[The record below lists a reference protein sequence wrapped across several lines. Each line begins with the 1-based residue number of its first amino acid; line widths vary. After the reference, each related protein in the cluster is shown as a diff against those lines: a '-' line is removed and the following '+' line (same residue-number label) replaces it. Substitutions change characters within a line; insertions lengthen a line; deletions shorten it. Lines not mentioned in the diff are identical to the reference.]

1 MNIFTI
7 KIIALIL
14 MLMDHIGE
22 FFPGS
27 PIWFRWLGRL
37 AAPLF
42 VYALAVGFR
51 HTRNRKKYLLR
62 LYLANVGMI
71 FFNQIMHILQ
81 RKLDYVVYEPTN
93 HNIFT
98 TLFCAGVLIC
108 IWENRKEKKKFLT
121 YIGIYIFWQ
130 AMLIKLAILV
140 ETYDYL
146 WYGNARLET
155 VLRTDYI
162 FPLLGGI
169 WDVEGGVF
177 FIALGVCL
185 YCAVEDRWKLTLYY
199 ILFCGTYLLMC
210 EGDILYR
217 IMNRFSFW
225 GYHKLADIIYVG
237 SWSTGIPLG
246 TSDLSLFTEFYQ
258 WMMIGALPIMLACN
272 GKRGKSF
279 KWLFYAAYP
288 LQFLVLYGISYYK
301 ML

>member
-22 FFPGS
+22 FFPDS
-27 PIWFRWLGRL
+27 PIWFGWLGRL

-42 VYALAVGFR
+42 VYALAVGFH

-246 TSDLSLFTEFYQ
+246 TSDLSLLTEFYQ

-272 GKRGKSF
+272 GKRGKSL

-301 ML
+301 

>member
-22 FFPGS
+22 FFPDS
-27 PIWFRWLGRL
+27 PIWFGWLGRL

-42 VYALAVGFR
+42 VYALAVGFH

-98 TLFCAGVLIC
+98 TLVCAGVLIC

-246 TSDLSLFTEFYQ
+246 TSDLSLLTEFYQ

-272 GKRGKSF
+272 GKRGKSL

-301 ML
+301 

>member
-1 MNIFTI
+1 
-7 KIIALIL
+7 
-14 MLMDHIGE
+14 MDHIGE
-22 FFPGS
+22 FFPDS

-42 VYALAVGFR
+42 FYALAVGFQ

-62 LYLANVGMI
+62 LYLANVGMV
-71 FFNQIMHILQ
+71 FFNQIMCMLQ
-81 RKLDYVVYEPTN
+81 RKLDYVAYQPKN

-108 IWENRKEKKKFLT
+108 IWENRKEKKKFFT

-130 AMLIKLAILV
+130 AMVMGLAILA
-140 ETYDYL
+140 EAFDYI
-146 WYGNARLET
+146 WRGNALLQT
-155 VLRTDYI
+155 VLRTNYI

-169 WDVEGGVF
+169 WDAEGGVF

-210 EGDILYR
+210 EGDILY
-217 IMNRFSFW
+217 
-225 GYHKLADIIYVG
+225 VG

-246 TSDLSLFTEFYQ
+246 TSDLSLLTEFYQ

-272 GKRGKSF
+272 GKRGKSL

-301 ML
+301 

>member
-42 VYALAVGFR
+42 VYALAVGFH

-246 TSDLSLFTEFYQ
+246 TSDLSMVTEFYQ

-272 GKRGKSF
+272 GKRGKSL

-301 ML
+301 

>member
-22 FFPGS
+22 FFPDS
-27 PIWFRWLGRL
+27 PIWFGWLGRL

-42 VYALAVGFR
+42 VYALAVGFH

-246 TSDLSLFTEFYQ
+246 TSDLSLLTEFYQ
-258 WMMIGALPIMLACN
+258 WMMIGALPIMLSCN
-272 GKRGKSF
+272 GKRGKSL

-301 ML
+301 

>member
-1 MNIFTI
+1 MCPGFWV
-7 KIIALIL
+7 
-14 MLMDHIGE
+14 HI
-22 FFPGS
+22 
-27 PIWFRWLGRL
+27 
-37 AAPLF
+37 
-42 VYALAVGFR
+42 
-51 HTRNRKKYLLR
+51 N
-62 LYLANVGMI
+62 LANVGMV
-71 FFNQIMHILQ
+71 FFNQIMRMLQ

-246 TSDLSLFTEFYQ
+246 TSDLSLLTEFYQ
-258 WMMIGALPIMLACN
+258 WMMIGALPIMLSCN
-272 GKRGKSF
+272 GKRGKSL

-301 ML
+301 

>member
-14 MLMDHIGE
+14 MLIDHIGE
-22 FFPGS
+22 PGKNS

-42 VYALAVGFR
+42 VYALAVGFH

-246 TSDLSLFTEFYQ
+246 TSDLSLLTEFYQ

-272 GKRGKSF
+272 GKRGKSL

-301 ML
+301 

>member
-14 MLMDHIGE
+14 MIIDHIGE
-22 FFPGS
+22 FFPNS
-27 PIWFRWLGRL
+27 PIWFGWLGRL

-42 VYALAVGFR
+42 VYALAVGFH

-62 LYLANVGMI
+62 LYLANVGMV

-146 WYGNARLET
+146 WYGNAGLET

-246 TSDLSLFTEFYQ
+246 TSDLSLLTEFYQ

-272 GKRGKSF
+272 GKRGKSL

-301 ML
+301 IL

>member
-22 FFPGS
+22 FFPDS
-27 PIWFRWLGRL
+27 PIWFQWLGRL

-42 VYALAVGFR
+42 VYALAVGFH

-246 TSDLSLFTEFYQ
+246 TSDLSLLTEFYQ
-258 WMMIGALPIMLACN
+258 WMMIGALPIMLSCN
-272 GKRGKSF
+272 GKRGKSL

-301 ML
+301 

>member
-1 MNIFTI
+1 MNILTI

-22 FFPGS
+22 FFPDS

-42 VYALAVGFR
+42 FYALAVGFR

-62 LYLANVGMI
+62 LYLANVGMV
-71 FFNQIMHILQ
+71 FFNQIMCMLQ
-81 RKLDYVVYEPTN
+81 RKLDYVAYQPKN

-146 WYGNARLET
+146 WYGNALLQT
-155 VLRTDYI
+155 VLRT
-162 FPLLGGI
+162 
-169 WDVEGGVF
+169 
-177 FIALGVCL
+177 
-185 YCAVEDRWKLTLYY
+185 
-199 ILFCGTYLLMC
+199 
-210 EGDILYR
+210 
-217 IMNRFSFW
+217 N
-225 GYHKLADIIYVG
+225 IIC
-237 SWSTGIPLG
+237 P
-246 TSDLSLFTEFYQ
+246 
-258 WMMIGALPIMLACN
+258 
-272 GKRGKSF
+272 
-279 KWLFYAAYP
+279 
-288 LQFLVLYGISYYK
+288 
-301 ML
+301 

>member
-14 MLMDHIGE
+14 MIIDHIGE
-22 FFPGS
+22 FFPDS

-42 VYALAVGFR
+42 VYALAVGFH

-62 LYLANVGMI
+62 LYLANVGMV

-121 YIGIYIFWQ
+121 YIGMYIFWQ

-146 WYGNARLET
+146 WYGNAGLET

-246 TSDLSLFTEFYQ
+246 TSDLSLLTEFYQ

-272 GKRGKSF
+272 GERGKSL

-301 ML
+301 

>member
-14 MLMDHIGE
+14 MIIDHIGE
-22 FFPGS
+22 FFPDS

-42 VYALAVGFR
+42 VYALAVGFH

-62 LYLANVGMI
+62 LYLANVGMV

-121 YIGIYIFWQ
+121 YIGMYIFWQ

-146 WYGNARLET
+146 WYGNAGLET

-246 TSDLSLFTEFYQ
+246 TSELSMVTEFYQ

-301 ML
+301 

>member
-22 FFPGS
+22 FFPDS
-27 PIWFRWLGRL
+27 PIWFGWLGRL

-42 VYALAVGFR
+42 VYALAVGFH

-272 GKRGKSF
+272 GKRGKSL

-288 LQFLVLYGISYYK
+288 LQFLVLYAISYYK
-301 ML
+301 IL

>member
-22 FFPGS
+22 FFPDS
-27 PIWFRWLGRL
+27 PIWFGWLGRL

-42 VYALAVGFR
+42 VYALAVGFH

-246 TSDLSLFTEFYQ
+246 TSDLSLLTEFYQ

-272 GKRGKSF
+272 GKRGKSL
-279 KWLFYAAYP
+279 KRLFYAAYP

-301 ML
+301 

>member
-22 FFPGS
+22 FFPDS
-27 PIWFRWLGRL
+27 PIWFGWLGRL

-42 VYALAVGFR
+42 VYALAVGFH

-146 WYGNARLET
+146 WYGNARFLFWAESGMWKEA
-155 VLRTDYI
+155 YS
-162 FPLLGGI
+162 LLH
-169 WDVEGGVF
+169 WES
-177 FIALGVCL
+177 VCI
-185 YCAVEDRWKLTLYY
+185 V
-199 ILFCGTYLLMC
+199 
-210 EGDILYR
+210 
-217 IMNRFSFW
+217 
-225 GYHKLADIIYVG
+225 
-237 SWSTGIPLG
+237 
-246 TSDLSLFTEFYQ
+246 Q
-258 WMMIGALPIMLACN
+258 
-272 GKRGKSF
+272 
-279 KWLFYAAYP
+279 
-288 LQFLVLYGISYYK
+288 
-301 ML
+301 

>member
-22 FFPGS
+22 FFPDS
-27 PIWFRWLGRL
+27 PIWFGWLGRL

-42 VYALAVGFR
+42 VYALAVGFH

-237 SWSTGIPLG
+237 SWRTGIPLG
-246 TSDLSLFTEFYQ
+246 TSDLSLLTEFYQ
-258 WMMIGALPIMLACN
+258 WMMIGALPIMLSCN
-272 GKRGKSF
+272 GKRGKSL

-301 ML
+301 

>member
-22 FFPGS
+22 FFPDS

-42 VYALAVGFR
+42 FYALAVGFQ

-62 LYLANVGMI
+62 LYLANVGMV
-71 FFNQIMHILQ
+71 FFNQIMCMLQ
-81 RKLDYVVYEPTN
+81 RKLDYVAYQPKN

-108 IWENRKEKKKFLT
+108 IWENRKEKKEFFT

-130 AMLIKLAILV
+130 AMVMGLAILA
-140 ETYDYL
+140 EAFDYV
-146 WYGNARLET
+146 WRGNALLQT
-155 VLRTDYI
+155 VLRTNYI

-169 WDVEGGVF
+169 WDAEGGVF
-177 FIALGVCL
+177 FIVLGIWL
-185 YCAVEDRWKLTLYY
+185 YCAVENKWKLALRY
-199 ILFCGTYLLMC
+199 ILFCGAYMFMC
-210 EGDILYR
+210 QGDILYR
-217 IMNRFSFW
+217 IMSRFSFW
-225 GYHKLADIIYVG
+225 GYHKLADVIYFG
-237 SWSTGIPLG
+237 SSFVGIPLG
-246 TSDLSLFTEFYQ
+246 TSDLSLLTEFYQ
-258 WMMIGALPIMLACN
+258 WMMIGALPIMLSCN
-272 GKRGKSF
+272 GKRGKSL

-301 ML
+301 

>member
-22 FFPGS
+22 FFPDS
-27 PIWFRWLGRL
+27 PIWFGWLGRL

-42 VYALAVGFR
+42 VYALAVGFH

-246 TSDLSLFTEFYQ
+246 TSDLSLLTEFYQ
-258 WMMIGALPIMLACN
+258 WMMIGALPIMLVCN
-272 GKRGKSF
+272 GKRGKSL

-301 ML
+301 

>member
-42 VYALAVGFR
+42 VYALAVGFH

-146 WYGNARLET
+146 WYGNAGLET

-246 TSDLSLFTEFYQ
+246 TSDLSMVTEFYQ

-272 GKRGKSF
+272 GKRGKSL

-301 ML
+301 

>member
-22 FFPGS
+22 FFPDS

-37 AAPLF
+37 AAQLF
-42 VYALAVGFR
+42 VYALAVGFH

-62 LYLANVGMI
+62 LYLANVGMV
-71 FFNQIMHILQ
+71 FFNQIMRMLQ

-130 AMLIKLAILV
+130 AMLIKFAILV

-246 TSDLSLFTEFYQ
+246 TSDLSLLTEFYQ
-258 WMMIGALPIMLACN
+258 WMMIGALPIMLSCN
-272 GKRGKSF
+272 GKRGKSL

-301 ML
+301 

>member
-272 GKRGKSF
+272 GKRGKSL

-301 ML
+301 

>member
-14 MLMDHIGE
+14 MLMHHIGE
-22 FFPGS
+22 FFPDS
-27 PIWFRWLGRL
+27 PIWFGWLGRL

-42 VYALAVGFR
+42 VYALAVGFH

-246 TSDLSLFTEFYQ
+246 TSDLSLLTEFYQ

-272 GKRGKSF
+272 GKRGKSL

-301 ML
+301 

>member
-14 MLMDHIGE
+14 MLIDHIGE
-22 FFPGS
+22 FFPDS
-27 PIWFRWLGRL
+27 PIWFGWLGRL

-42 VYALAVGFR
+42 VYALAVGFH

-246 TSDLSLFTEFYQ
+246 TSELSLFTEFYQ

-272 GKRGKSF
+272 GKRGKSL

-301 ML
+301 IL